1 MSDYFIST
9 DSTYDMPE
17 SYRAEHDLLVHPL
30 FYTINDSVYG
40 GDHDMDIKEFYARLR
55 KGEIATTMATNLED
69 TTVRFRTVLE
79 QGRDILHIGFSSAL
93 SSSYNNAA
101 VAAAELQKE
110 FPERKIRCVDSLCA
124 SMGQGLLVHYAVQK
138 RAAGMSVDELADW
151 LEENKLHFCHQFTVD
166 DLHFLQRGGRISKT
180 VAVLGTMINVK
191 PVLHVDD
198 EGRLVP
204 LKNVRGRRKAL
215 TTLVDNMAEQ
225 IPGYQNDTIFIS
237 HGDCEEDARFVGR
250 LVTERFGIT
259 DIRYN
264 YVSPTIG
271 SHSGPGTVAL
281 FFLGKAR

>member
-1 MSDYFIST
+1 MSDYLIST

-17 SYRAEHDLLVHPL
+17 SYRTEHSLLVHPL
-30 FYTINDSVYG
+30 FYTLNETVYG
-40 GDHDMDIKEFYARLR
+40 GEHDMDIKEFYSLLR

-69 TTVRFRTVLE
+69 VTARFRAVLE
-79 QGRDILHIGFSSAL
+79 SGKDILHIGFSSAL
-93 SSSYNNAA
+93 SSSFNNAA
-101 VAAAELQKE
+101 VAANELQKE
-110 FPERKIRCVDSLCA
+110 FPEREIRCIDSLCA

-138 RAAGMSVDELADW
+138 QASGMSMDELTQW

-180 VAVLGTMINVK
+180 VAILGTMINVK
-191 PVLHVDD
+191 PVLHVDN

-215 TTLVDNMAEQ
+215 TALVDNMEKQAAGF
-225 IPGYQNDTIFIS
+225 PNGTVFIS
-237 HGDCEEDARFVGR
+237 HGDCEEDARYVGK

-281 FFLGKAR
+281 FFLGKER

>member
-237 HGDCEEDARFVGR
+237 HGDCEEDARFVGK

-281 FFLGKAR
+281 FFVGKAR

>member
-17 SYRAEHDLLVHPL
+17 SYREEHNLLVHPL

-40 GDHDMDIKEFYARLR
+40 GEHDMDIKEFYARLR

-69 TTVRFRTVLE
+69 AAARFRAVLE
-79 QGRDILHIGFSSAL
+79 RGGDILHIGFSSAL

-110 FPERKIRCVDSLCA
+110 FPERKIRCIDSLCA

-138 RAAGMSVDELADW
+138 RAEGMPIDELADW

-191 PVLHVDD
+191 PVLHVDN

-215 TTLVDNMAEQ
+215 TALVDNMAEQ
-225 IPGYQNDTIFIS
+225 IPGFRNDTIFIS
-237 HGDCEEDARFVGR
+237 HGDCEEDARFVGK
-250 LVTERFGIT
+250 LVSERFGIT

-281 FFLGKAR
+281 FFVGKER

>member
-237 HGDCEEDARFVGR
+237 HGDCEEDARFVGK

>member
-17 SYRAEHDLLVHPL
+17 SYREEHNLLVHPL

-40 GDHDMDIKEFYARLR
+40 GEHDMDIKEFYARLR

-69 TTVRFRTVLE
+69 AAARFRAVLE
-79 QGRDILHIGFSSAL
+79 RGGDILHIGFSSAL

-110 FPERKIRCVDSLCA
+110 FPERKIRCIDSLCA

-138 RAAGMSVDELADW
+138 RAEGMSIDELADW

-191 PVLHVDD
+191 PVLHVDN

-215 TTLVDNMAEQ
+215 TALVDNMAEQ
-225 IPGYQNDTIFIS
+225 IPGFRNDTIFIS
-237 HGDCEEDARFVGR
+237 HGDCEEDARFVGK
-250 LVTERFGIT
+250 LVNERFGIT

-281 FFLGKAR
+281 FFVGKER

>member
-138 RAAGMSVDELADW
+138 RAAGMSVDELANW

-166 DLHFLQRGGRISKT
+166 DLHFLQRGGRISQT

-237 HGDCEEDARFVGR
+237 HGDCEEDARFVGK
-250 LVTERFGIT
+250 LITERFGIT

-281 FFLGKAR
+281 FFVGKAR

>member
-281 FFLGKAR
+281 FFVGKAR